1 MHIRFI
7 TPSLRCFDELKSE
20 AMSVPFFSDER
31 PPRGALGMVDWRL
44 GGRVSSL
51 LQAGRIRGLR
61 GEIVLIP
68 ARPRLTFEKL
78 FLFGMGEES
87 AFCVEAFDELVDRM
101 FDTLTRARV
110 RASTCVLPG
119 RTGEQLAPSIAMER
133 FLAIARRHTE
143 HDEITLVESAEAQ
156 KTMMPLVERDR
167 RRARASHL

>member
-1 MHIRFI
+1 MLVRFI
-7 TPSLRCFDELKSE
+7 TPSLRCFDDLKSE

-51 LQAGRIRGLR
+51 LGAGRICGNR
-61 GEIVLIP
+61 GETVLIP

-78 FLFGMGEES
+78 FLFGMGERA
-87 AFCVEAFDELVDRM
+87 AFSLDAFDELVDRM

-119 RTGEQLAPSIAMER
+119 RTGGQLDAAIAMER
-133 FLAIARRHTE
+133 FLEVARRHPE
-143 HDEITLVESAEAQ
+143 HDEITLVEPADAQ

-167 RRARASHL
+167 RRARAKL